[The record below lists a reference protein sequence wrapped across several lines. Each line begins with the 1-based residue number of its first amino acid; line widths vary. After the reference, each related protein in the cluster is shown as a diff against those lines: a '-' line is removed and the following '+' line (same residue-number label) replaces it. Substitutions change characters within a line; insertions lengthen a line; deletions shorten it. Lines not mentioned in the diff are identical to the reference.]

1 MSKDS
6 YRVLIYNQ
14 SVNRSIFKK
23 KKKQQ
28 IKLSMMVH
36 DCNPSTQEVEAG
48 GLEIDI
54 KVILDYHMASLR
66 PAWDT

>member
-1 MSKDS
+1 
-6 YRVLIYNQ
+6 
-14 SVNRSIFKK
+14 
-23 KKKQQ
+23 
-28 IKLSMMVH
+28 MVH